1 MADKKKVTVTT
12 ETKKPTG
19 LVITRNQED
28 FSISWKIGDKNYA
41 DGQQIY
47 WRTNQTKKGHWN
59 KLACGIT
66 TTAKTVT
73 LNFNNYIPHTKKL
86 LSKIRFKIRGNRE
99 TYKTETSKKE
109 TTHKCTWSDYAEKEF
124 DIYKPKRPKV
134 SATLSEEYANRCSFH
149 WTAAN
154 PSKDH
159 RPFERVQWQ
168 SKLLKDS
175 KVTKGKEAFKK
186 STKGVSGEYKS
197 GTGGASGTEVIIE
210 DSSRVNGAT
219 PYTRWFRARSRGP
232 GGSSKWVYAKHVYAK
247 SNPASNVEVSTW
259 EKNNGYLVSVK
270 WTTSRN
276 AAKPINSIIV
286 QYGIGTPG
294 AGMTTPAGLSW
305 NDVLTLKPKD
315 GTDKAVFTVDEFLEN
330 DQVLFVRINTQH
342 DGVTTPGNAV
352 IARVGA
358 LSTPTLTNVVP
369 VEQTHRATITATNES
384 EVPGSFL
391 AVTYKTAAEPDA
403 IFIGIIEPGETQTV
417 VQAPDWGTG
426 EKSFGVRAFVG
437 QYTAQTRSDGVTIY
451 TITAYDGKKRM
462 SSGEVWDNGA
472 VPPAPTGVAAVPTE
486 TPGTVR
492 VSWNNPWTAA
502 DGVELSWADHADA
515 WESTEPPESYTV
527 SSAYAAAWNIVG
539 LEVGKTWFIRV
550 RLLAGDAS
558 DPTPGPWSEIISQ
571 NLASAPNIPVL
582 TLSEAIIA
590 ADGTVTASWGFASSD
605 GTAQAYAEICEAT
618 INETTGVIT
627 YGDPKW
633 TTLTAQHIDI
643 NAAEAEWTTGET
655 YNLCV
660 RVQSASG
667 EFSDGWSA
675 PVPITIAEPIS
686 AEITQTSL
694 VSETIEEN
702 PREFAGE
709 VVTFENTSEAGVATS
724 LIANIDAEQDLNG
737 YESPWIHDDNENT
750 PYLLRSSDTVAEVG
764 NSIFDTL
771 VGGTLAVNQLVQNG
785 NFADGT
791 NNWSIAGGTMS
802 ASAGT
807 CEITATGA
815 STQFYQNIS
824 AKVQGHKI
832 FYTVDVLVSANMNFA
847 ISWGDTIRGNT
858 AVGST
863 KQTIA
868 GIGIVGGGNKNFN
881 LIATSM
887 TAGDTIKYSNI
898 NSIDLTQFFCG
909 STIADYVYNLEQAT
923 AGSGVAWLKQ
933 YYPSIFNSY
942 QPYNAGELMS
952 VEASA
957 HVMTGK
963 NSLDYTAMGQ
973 GYISGTDGSVVAWSS
988 TLQERV
994 SDYIQIQGGNDY
1006 IFSATVNNSSEKW
1019 VGIGIYDA
1027 DKNFIMRV
1035 GTTKGTGANF
1045 TQEISAT
1052 NTANAK
1058 YVRVSFRTY
1067 GIAEKAQLEKGTIAT
1082 DYEAYTQ
1089 TSYPLDSTLTLRGI
1103 PKLNNGVPYY
1113 DGDTYKSDGSVN
1125 RRYGIVDMGS
1135 LNYVVSSSDTFY
1147 TIITDKNN
1155 GFGNIESSKY
1165 PTAVSAGI
1173 GNLGD
1178 KQVVGEN
1185 GGKAV
1190 YVKDSAFSGYTA
1202 AQVKSAMSGVYLI
1215 YELATPT
1222 TETAEPF
1229 TNPQVVYAD
1238 GTEEYVTNNVVPV
1251 GHVTDHA
1258 NICPITGHDT
1268 VNVIVSP
1275 TTTGGTTYSMALGST
1290 VYGGTLDIVSGVL
1303 TLTGGYLKLN
1313 TSAIGGTENWPSWIN
1328 CGVRAMAGG
1337 GLNQAVAG
1345 ALSSI
1350 SNRIYANTTG
1360 ANDILFFSAAELGKT
1375 KSELIAMA
1383 MDVEFFIPLATPT
1396 TTTLTAQ
1403 QVELL
1408 LGTNN
1413 IWADTGDVSA
1423 RVVDSARTATSLKDM
1438 PLTITVTGAGETGET
1453 TVAIERAESYY
1464 LDRPDERD
1472 FTGHENETI
1481 ALFSQTGEAQIT
1493 IDNGDLIGTLDDG
1506 AQYRIV
1512 ADVSDGIGQTARE
1525 ELEFEVHW
1533 SHQAV
1538 EPTATVEIDNE
1549 NLIAKITPIA
1559 PAEAEP
1565 GDTCDIYRLSVD
1577 RPELIFEGAE
1587 FGTMYVDPYPAL
1599 GEMGGHRIVFRTS
1612 NGDYITEDNTIAWA
1626 DYTQE
1631 ETGGV
1636 ETMFNIIDFDG
1647 NQVRLMYDI
1656 TIDAGWE
1663 KDFQQTKYLGGHI
1676 QGDWNAAVS
1685 RTGSVGGSLIVT
1697 QDQETIQNLR
1707 RLADYPGICHVRTR
1721 DGSSYAADVQVSE
1734 ARDMG
1739 RDVIRSEFTLS
1750 ITRVDPEGF
1759 DGLTYADWL
1768 AGTPNE

>member
-1 MADKKKVTVTT
+1 MAEKKKVTVTT

-19 LVITRNQED
+19 LSITRSGEK
-28 FSISWKIGDKNYA
+28 FTISWKIGDKNYK
-41 DGQQIY
+41 DGQQVY
-47 WRTNQTKKGHWN
+47 WRTNQTKKGKWF
-59 KLACGIT
+59 KLTCGT
-66 TTAKTVT
+66 TTTSKAVE
-73 LNFNNYIPHTKKL
+73 LDFDNYIPHTKKL

-99 TYKTETSKKE
+99 EHKTETSKQE

-134 SATLSEEYANRCSFH
+134 SATLSEEFANRCSFH

-168 SKLLKDS
+168 SRLLKDS
-175 KVTKGKEAFKK
+175 KVTKGKDAFKK
-186 STKGVSGEYKS
+186 STKGVAGEYKS

-232 GGSSKWVYAKHVYAK
+232 GGSSKWVYAKHVYSK

-259 EKNNGYLVSVK
+259 KKDNGYLVSVK

-276 AAKPINSIIV
+276 AAKPINSIVV

-342 DGVTTPGNAV
+342 DGVTTPGTAV

-391 AVTYKTAAEPDA
+391 AVTYKTDAEPDA
-403 IFIGIIEPGETQTV
+403 IFIGIIEPGETQAV

-462 SSGEVWDNGA
+462 SSALVWDNGA

-550 RLLAGDAS
+550 RLIAGDPS

-675 PVPITIAEPIS
+675 PVPITIAEPLT
-686 AEITQTSL
+686 ATITQTSL
-694 VSETIEEN
+694 ETITV
-702 PREFAGE
+702 P
-709 VVTFENTSEAGVATS
+709 
-724 LIANIDAEQDLNG
+724 
-737 YESPWIHDDNENT
+737 DDET
-750 PYLLRSSDTVAEVG
+750 E
-764 NSIFDTL
+764 
-771 VGGTLAVNQLVQNG
+771 
-785 NFADGT
+785 
-791 NNWSIAGGTMS
+791 
-802 ASAGT
+802 
-807 CEITATGA
+807 
-815 STQFYQNIS
+815 
-824 AKVQGHKI
+824 
-832 FYTVDVLVSANMNFA
+832 
-847 ISWGDTIRGNT
+847 
-858 AVGST
+858 
-863 KQTIA
+863 
-868 GIGIVGGGNKNFN
+868 
-881 LIATSM
+881 
-887 TAGDTIKYSNI
+887 
-898 NSIDLTQFFCG
+898 
-909 STIADYVYNLEQAT
+909 
-923 AGSGVAWLKQ
+923 
-933 YYPSIFNSY
+933 
-942 QPYNAGELMS
+942 
-952 VEASA
+952 
-957 HVMTGK
+957 
-963 NSLDYTAMGQ
+963 
-973 GYISGTDGSVVAWSS
+973 
-988 TLQERV
+988 
-994 SDYIQIQGGNDY
+994 
-1006 IFSATVNNSSEKW
+1006 
-1019 VGIGIYDA
+1019 
-1027 DKNFIMRV
+1027 
-1035 GTTKGTGANF
+1035 GTTRTV
-1045 TQEISAT
+1045 
-1052 NTANAK
+1052 TA
-1058 YVRVSFRTY
+1058 
-1067 GIAEKAQLEKGTIAT
+1067 
-1082 DYEAYTQ
+1082 
-1089 TSYPLDSTLTLRGI
+1089 LT
-1103 PKLNNGVPYY
+1103 
-1113 DGDTYKSDGSVN
+1113 
-1125 RRYGIVDMGS
+1125 
-1135 LNYVVSSSDTFY
+1135 
-1147 TIITDKNN
+1147 
-1155 GFGNIESSKY
+1155 
-1165 PTAVSAGI
+1165 
-1173 GNLGD
+1173 
-1178 KQVVGEN
+1178 
-1185 GGKAV
+1185 
-1190 YVKDSAFSGYTA
+1190 
-1202 AQVKSAMSGVYLI
+1202 
-1215 YELATPT
+1215 
-1222 TETAEPF
+1222 
-1229 TNPQVVYAD
+1229 
-1238 GTEEYVTNNVVPV
+1238 
-1251 GHVTDHA
+1251 
-1258 NICPITGHDT
+1258 
-1268 VNVIVSP
+1268 
-1275 TTTGGTTYSMALGST
+1275 
-1290 VYGGTLDIVSGVL
+1290 
-1303 TLTGGYLKLN
+1303 
-1313 TSAIGGTENWPSWIN
+1313 
-1328 CGVRAMAGG
+1328 
-1337 GLNQAVAG
+1337 
-1345 ALSSI
+1345 
-1350 SNRIYANTTG
+1350 
-1360 ANDILFFSAAELGKT
+1360 
-1375 KSELIAMA
+1375 
-1383 MDVEFFIPLATPT
+1383 
-1396 TTTLTAQ
+1396 
-1403 QVELL
+1403 
-1408 LGTNN
+1408 
-1413 IWADTGDVSA
+1413 
-1423 RVVDSARTATSLKDM
+1423 DM
-1438 PLTITVTGAGETGET
+1438 PFTITVTGAGETGET
-1453 TVAIERAESYY
+1453 TVAIERAESFF
-1464 LDRPDERD
+1464 LERPDERS
-1472 FTGHENETI
+1472 FTGYQEETV
-1481 ALFSQTGEAQIT
+1481 ALFTQTGEAQIV
-1493 IDNGDLIGTLDDG
+1493 INNEDLIGTLDDG

-1559 PAEAEP
+1559 PAEAYELTADTEVIANKKYFEKDGEDFQQVTP
-1565 GDTCDIYRLSVD
+1565 IGTENPEALGWYELNDTCDIYRLSVD

-1599 GEMGGHRIVFRTS
+1599 GEMGGHRIVFRTA

-1636 ETMFNIIDFDG
+1636 DTMFNIIDFDG

-1759 DGLTYADWL
+1759 DGLTYADWQ

>member
-1 MADKKKVTVTT
+1 MAEKKKVTVTT

-19 LVITRNQED
+19 LSITRSGEK
-28 FSISWKIGDKNYA
+28 FTISWKIGDKNYK
-41 DGQQIY
+41 DGQQVY
-47 WRTNQTKKGHWN
+47 WRTNQTKKGKWF
-59 KLACGIT
+59 KLTCGT
-66 TTAKTVT
+66 TTTSKAVE
-73 LNFNNYIPHTKKL
+73 LDFDNYIPHTKKL

-99 TYKTETSKKE
+99 EYKTETSKQE

-149 WTAAN
+149 WIAAN

-168 SKLLKDS
+168 SRLLKDS
-175 KVTKGKEAFKK
+175 KITKGKNAFKK
-186 STKGVSGEYKS
+186 STKGVAGEYKS

-232 GGSSKWVYAKHVYAK
+232 GGSSKWVYTKHVYSK
-247 SNPASNVEVSTW
+247 SNQASNVEVSTW
-259 EKNNGYLVSVK
+259 KKNNGYLVSVK

-276 AAKPINSIIV
+276 AAKPINSIAV

-352 IARVGA
+352 IARVGV

-462 SSGEVWDNGA
+462 SSDPVWDNGA

-550 RLLAGDAS
+550 RLIAGDAS

-694 VSETIEEN
+694 VTETIEEN

-709 VVTFENTSEAGVATS
+709 IVTFENTSEAGVATS
-724 LIANIDAEQDLNG
+724 LIADIDAEQDLNG
-737 YESPWIHDDNENT
+737 YENPWPGGGGKNKYPNAFNGIYTGITYEAMDNGKVHASGTVTAASWQNLANT
-750 PYLLRSSDTVAEVG
+750 FTLAECGLNIGDTVTISSGIRAIAQFKDAG
-764 NSIFDTL
+764 NTVLASCDSRGVRTVTIPEDTVSVYCIL
-771 VGGTLAVNQLVQNG
+771 
-785 NFADGT
+785 
-791 NNWSIAGGTMS
+791 
-802 ASAGT
+802 
-807 CEITATGA
+807 
-815 STQFYQNIS
+815 Y
-824 AKVQGHKI
+824 AKV
-832 FYTVDVLVSANMNFA
+832 
-847 ISWGDTIRGNT
+847 
-858 AVGST
+858 AVGVVGE
-863 KQTIA
+863 TI
-868 GIGIVGGGNKNFN
+868 
-881 LIATSM
+881 
-887 TAGDTIKYSNI
+887 D
-898 NSIDLTQFFCG
+898 
-909 STIADYVYNLEQAT
+909 E
-923 AGSGVAWLKQ
+923 
-933 YYPSIFNSY
+933 
-942 QPYNAGELMS
+942 EL
-952 VEASA
+952 
-957 HVMTGK
+957 
-963 NSLDYTAMGQ
+963 
-973 GYISGTDGSVVAWSS
+973 W
-988 TLQERV
+988 
-994 SDYIQIQGGNDY
+994 
-1006 IFSATVNNSSEKW
+1006 
-1019 VGIGIYDA
+1019 
-1027 DKNFIMRV
+1027 
-1035 GTTKGTGANF
+1035 
-1045 TQEISAT
+1045 
-1052 NTANAK
+1052 
-1058 YVRVSFRTY
+1058 
-1067 GIAEKAQLEKGTIAT
+1067 AQLEIGTSIT
-1082 DYEAYTQ
+1082 SFEPYE
-1089 TSYPLDSTLTLRGI
+1089 
-1103 PKLNNGVPYY
+1103 
-1113 DGDTYKSDGSVN
+1113 
-1125 RRYGIVDMGS
+1125 
-1135 LNYVVSSSDTFY
+1135 
-1147 TIITDKNN
+1147 
-1155 GFGNIESSKY
+1155 
-1165 PTAVSAGI
+1165 
-1173 GNLGD
+1173 
-1178 KQVVGEN
+1178 
-1185 GGKAV
+1185 
-1190 YVKDSAFSGYTA
+1190 
-1202 AQVKSAMSGVYLI
+1202 
-1215 YELATPT
+1215 
-1222 TETAEPF
+1222 
-1229 TNPQVVYAD
+1229 
-1238 GTEEYVTNNVVPV
+1238 
-1251 GHVTDHA
+1251 
-1258 NICPITGHDT
+1258 NICPITGKTDCDVTQTGTNIYDEDNLITLANAVKQSDGTYYLANLNNIYQKTIWANEIYYTGQIT
-1268 VNVIVSP
+1268 VTFIRKQVASGTSLRFKVYYTDGTNSVVGNASQSADVSTTYTLTSAAGKIVDNIVADYGSNIGTYFNVQIQF
-1275 TTTGGTTYSMALGST
+1275 GTTATEYVPYAGVTYTTDLGQT
-1290 VYGGTLDIVSGVL
+1290 VYGGTLDIISGELTVTHAMVDMGSLPWIASGDASNLFVASVSGKKN
-1303 TLTGGYLKLN
+1303 GN
-1313 TSAIGGTENWPSWIN
+1313 TNIMSDMYN
-1328 CGVRAMAGG
+1328 V
-1337 GLNQAVAG
+1337 QAVAFTSMTHG
-1345 ALSSI
+1345 GMRGYST
-1350 SNRIYANTTG
+1350 NNNVYCKNT
-1360 ANDILFFSAAELGKT
+1360 DYSDAATFKT
-1375 KSELIAMA
+1375 AMNG
-1383 MDVEFFIPLATPT
+1383 VQLVCELATPT

-1408 LGTNN
+1408 LGENN
-1413 IWADTGDVSA
+1413 IWADTGDVSV
-1423 RVVDSARTATSLKDM
+1423 RVVDSSRNVTSLKDM

-1472 FTGHENETI
+1472 FTGHEGETI

-1493 IDNGDLIGTLDDG
+1493 IENGDLIGTLDDG

-1559 PAEAEP
+1559 PADAEE

-1599 GEMGGHRIVFRTS
+1599 GEMGGHRIVFRTA
-1612 NGDYITEDNTIAWA
+1612 NGDYITEANTIAWA